1 MESGNLMLICE
12 MAARGKG
19 ELTIDLVNGDYRL
32 QRLHAKI
39 DAVTNGVEIQYQT
52 AEIGVMDS
60 KPQMLTI
67 QSGTTVALVFD
78 TDVPQTEILRKNVEL
93 LKRYCGRLRIIV
105 MPQVG
110 ERTAVDSKSP

>member
-1 MESGNLMLICE
+1 
-12 MAARGKG
+12 
-19 ELTIDLVNGDYRL
+19 
-32 QRLHAKI
+32 
-39 DAVTNGVEIQYQT
+39 
-52 AEIGVMDS
+52 MDS

-78 TDVPQTEILRKNVEL
+78 TDVPQIEILRKNVEL

-105 MPQVG
+105 MPQIG